1 VIERQKRQKDD
12 YDDVIIE
19 DQMENVQSKR
29 KYNFDH
35 GVAATKGKYYCNVIY
50 ITCILYIIF

>member
-1 VIERQKRQKDD
+1 MIERQKRQKDD
-12 YDDVIIE
+12 SDNVIIE

-35 GVAATKGKYYCNVIY
+35 DIVATKGKYYCNVIY
-50 ITCILYIIF
+50 ITCILYIKF